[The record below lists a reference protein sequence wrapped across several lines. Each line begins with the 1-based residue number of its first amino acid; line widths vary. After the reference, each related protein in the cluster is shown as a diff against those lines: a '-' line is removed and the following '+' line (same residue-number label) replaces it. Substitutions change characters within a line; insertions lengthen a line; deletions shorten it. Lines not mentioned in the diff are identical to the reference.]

1 MISWL
6 KKKSLRIIAGYLS
19 TLEFLL
25 IALPILCNYTI
36 VSEQIRAWKTYSFLL
51 WIENQYMLVTV

>member
-6 KKKSLRIIAGYLS
+6 KKQSLIIIAGCVS

-25 IALPILCNYTI
+25 IALPILCNYTV
-36 VSEQIRAWKTYSFLL
+36 VSEWIRTWKTYSFLL

>member
-6 KKKSLRIIAGYLS
+6 KKQSLRIIAGCLS

-25 IALPILCNYTI
+25 IALPLLCNYTI
-36 VSEQIRAWKTYSFLL
+36 VSEQIRAWKAYSFLL
-51 WIENQYMLVTV
+51 WIENQYMLATV

>member
-6 KKKSLRIIAGYLS
+6 KKQSLIIIAGCVS

-25 IALPILCNYTI
+25 IALPILCNYTV
-36 VSEQIRAWKTYSFLL
+36 VSEQIRTWKTYSFLL